1 MPSYYQPSHSHTITK
16 TQFESN
22 LAYGFIVILHYMIN
36 FSRNFPPNQLY
47 CNRYSRYDSDAAYY
61 VLNTTP
67 TCYND
72 HTQQRLGRAFPCQR
86 RLYGVSSTTFAA
98 DDLTVGA
105 TSLPKNCL
113 EDEREREKGGGGG
126 VRGLFSVRSVVAL
139 WRTKYNGRW
148 GVTDSACCF
157 VLLMPTKPTP
167 GAEHRKRH
175 QYKVQAINK
184 PQLS

>member
-113 EDEREREKGGGGG
+113 EDEREREGGGIMFTSSPQPGT
-126 VRGLFSVRSVVAL
+126 RLMLCERLSRAWLHSPN
-139 WRTKYNGRW
+139 TKAP
-148 GVTDSACCF
+148 S
-157 VLLMPTKPTP
+157 
-167 GAEHRKRH
+167 
-175 QYKVQAINK
+175 
-184 PQLS
+184 